1 MKPTGVTA
9 NRQTH
14 QVTINWDDGHESA
27 YSFTFMRNACP
38 CAECRGGHEGMGTLP
53 DPSTYDLPDQDT
65 PATRLR
71 NLEAVGTYAL
81 TFEWE
86 DGHHYGIY
94 NWNYLRAICPC
105 PICRRERRDG

>member
-9 NRQTH
+9 NRQNR
-14 QVTINWDDGHESA
+14 QVTIHWDDGHESA

-71 NLEAVGTYAL
+71 NLEAVGRSEEHTSEL
-81 TFEWE
+81 QSPT
-86 DGHHYGIY
+86 
-94 NWNYLRAICPC
+94 NLV
-105 PICRRERRDG
+105 CRLLLEK